1 MTKML
6 WEIILL
12 VLAAV
17 VLARSSIYAIEK
29 LTHIAMQ
36 LRASEYLV
44 GFIIMAVATSL
55 PELTVGIVDA
65 VTTTNPTLSLGNI
78 LGANILNLT
87 LVLGVAALVAGNLR
101 LEIQVRNREVFYM
114 DLIAIIPLIFL
125 TDGRLTRLEGVVL
138 LLLFGLYMYILAFH
152 SREYHKVYKSHKRPH
167 ALWID
172 LGLFSLALLIL
183 IGSAAVLVNT
193 ASSLAEILDMP
204 AVLIGILLVSL
215 STTLPELSTSIT
227 GALRRQGGLV
237 MGNLIGSVVTNST
250 LILGLVAL
258 IKPITIEVPEIFGA
272 SAITLVI
279 TLVFFTLFVRSQ
291 YLISRLEAL
300 ALILGYISYVFSIE
314 FFSLIR

>member
-1 MTKML
+1 ML
-6 WEIILL
+6 WEIVLL
-12 VLAAV
+12 VFAAV
-17 VLARSSIYAIEK
+17 VLARSSIYAIQK
-29 LTHIAMQ
+29 LTHIATQ
-36 LRASEYLV
+36 IKASEYLV

-65 VTTTNPTLSLGNI
+65 LRTTNPTLSLGNV

-87 LVLGVAALVAGNLR
+87 LVLGIATLIAGNLR

-114 DLIAIIPLIFL
+114 DLIALIPLIFL

-167 ALWID
+167 GLWVD
-172 LGLFSLALLIL
+172 LGLFALALLVL
-183 IGSAAVLVNT
+183 IGSARVLVG
-193 ASSLAEILDMP
+193 AAESLAKILNMP
-204 AVLIGILLVSL
+204 DVLIGILLVSL
-215 STTLPELSTSIT
+215 STTLPEMATSIT
-227 GALRRQGGLV
+227 GAMRRQGGLV

-250 LILGLVAL
+250 LVLGLVAV
-258 IKPITIEVPEIFGA
+258 IQPITIQTPEIFGA

-279 TLVFFTLFVRSQ
+279 TLIFFTIFVRSQ

-300 ALILGYISYVFSIE
+300 ALILGYLSYVFSIE
-314 FFSLIR
+314 FFSLV